1 MKIEECQVFLSA
13 ALSGTAIA
21 NPKVS
26 PLGRSAES
34 VLVMARAYESD
45 GRTFFAAGD
54 PVNALASFWYGL
66 GWLHFGITCGLLNSP
81 KTAGCPGVEPGES
94 HRPEYRPQLTEKTA
108 RYERLLDTARCSV
121 ECAPEPATGAHDFA
135 GRVLLIASVYAMHG
149 TLMRKTGRD
158 EDALAA
164 FSYGHGW
171 LDAGVTTGLFRITAH
186 HEIFTV

>member
-13 ALSGTAIA
+13 ALSGTVIA
-21 NPKVS
+21 NPKTS

-45 GRTFFAAGD
+45 GRTFFVTGD
-54 PVNALASFWYGL
+54 PVNALASFWYGF
-66 GWLHFGITCGLLNSP
+66 GWLHFGISCGLMTSP
-81 KTAGCPGVEPGES
+81 ETAGCPFRDTCES
-94 HRPEYRPQLTEKTA
+94 LRPEQRPQLTEKTA
-108 RYERLLDTARCSV
+108 RYERLLDTARSSV
-121 ECAPEPATGAHDFA
+121 ECAPEPATGAYDFA
-135 GRVLLIASVYAMHG
+135 ERVLLIASVYAIHG
-149 TLMRKTGRD
+149 TVMRKTGRD

>member
-1 MKIEECQVFLSA
+1 MKIEECQVFLSTA
-13 ALSGTAIA
+13 ISGTTIA
-21 NPKVS
+21 SPKAS

-45 GRTFFAAGD
+45 GRSFFATGD

-81 KTAGCPGVEPGES
+81 KTAGCPVIETCES
-94 HRPEYRPQLTEKTA
+94 LRPEHRPRLTEKTA
-108 RYERLLDTARCSV
+108 RYERLLDTARSSV

-135 GRVLLIASVYAMHG
+135 ERVRLIASVYALHG

-186 HEIFTV
+186 REIFTV